1 MCNRDKMCLSA
12 RIPPFINLSSIKDR
26 SFDNILQSK
35 IQMTKELGGVI
46 LTSSLKIPEMT
57 SSKTRQTLAGD
68 KKLAVSGAWS
78 EWSME

>member
-1 MCNRDKMCLSA
+1 MCLSA
-12 RIPPFINLSSIKDR
+12 RNPPFINLSSIKDL

-57 SSKTRQTLAGD
+57 SSKTRQTSARD
-68 KKLAVSGAWS
+68 KKLAVSGVS
-78 EWSME
+78 G